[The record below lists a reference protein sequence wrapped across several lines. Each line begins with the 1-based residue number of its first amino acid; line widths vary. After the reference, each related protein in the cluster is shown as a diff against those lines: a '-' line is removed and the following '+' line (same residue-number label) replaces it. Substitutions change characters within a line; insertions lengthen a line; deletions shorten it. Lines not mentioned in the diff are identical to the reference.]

1 MLDPDHKLALEPGR
15 QLDEYCLLRV
25 LGTGGF
31 GVTYLAEHIQAGN
44 RVAIKEYLPNELA
57 VREGV
62 TVHPKSSADRDGF
75 EWGLARFLEE
85 ARTLA
90 RFEHRNVVRVQ
101 RYFEANN
108 TAYLVM
114 DYEDGASL
122 GALLKAHG
130 TLSEAQL
137 RRVLLPIVDGLR
149 AVHAAGFLHRDIKP
163 DNVYVRHSDES
174 PVLLDFGA
182 ARQALGHRSRSL
194 TGVITAGYSPAEQY
208 ESDGNQGPWT
218 DIYALSALCYK
229 AINGQTPVDVLERQ
243 RDVFRHRR
251 ADPLPRL
258 ADNPPEGY
266 SRTFLEAVDWGLRL
280 SEADRP
286 QTLDEWVERLEATG
300 STGGR
305 KRKPPAEPKP
315 RRRAGGTR
323 GWVWAVAATLGVAA
337 VGVATRWLVMNPEGD
352 TVSAEQL
359 ADSSP
364 SDTSGVLGSGSA
376 IVVVATDPPG
386 AQVFIGGEA
395 AGQTLLQLRDV
406 RAGMHDVVLDHPD
419 FERVELGGETFVDD
433 VVLRIERTLV
443 PATGQLT
450 VITEPE
456 TAWVERNGTRL
467 AQGTPVTLEGLSA
480 GTVELTL
487 GAEAYRAVSVEA
499 EVPRDGVGRL
509 EWTLEPIPYGTLTV
523 DVEPVDA
530 IVTLP
535 DIGPAYE
542 PGMALLE
549 GEHRV
554 TVSREGYHANTRTVS
569 VSGETRERVV
579 LELSPQPFTVVTAP
593 PDATIGFVDMA
604 EVYEPGKRLAPGGYR
619 VRVSAEG
626 YEPWEGVVAHGREP
640 TQLSVELERALVP
653 GDTFADTTASGG
665 EGPEMVVIPAGRFR
679 MGCVSGQDCYDN
691 GLPVHEV
698 MIGRDFA
705 MARYE
710 VSVGEFR
717 RFVEAT
723 GYRTDAERD
732 ADRGCRT
739 REFLDRDT
747 WDWTPERHW
756 LNLEYEVEDGQP
768 VTCMSWNDAQA
779 YVEWLS
785 RETGEAYRL
794 PSESEWEYAARSG
807 TTTRYHFGNDAA
819 RLCEY
824 GNVADRTELP
834 DGGSWNDAAPCN
846 DGAVYP
852 TSVGRYRENDFGL
865 HDMHGNVWEW
875 LEDCWNESYGGAP
888 SDGSGWLS
896 GDCERRVLRG
906 GSWLTFP
913 GFLRSASRFRDTTG
927 GRSNVIGFRVART
940 LTP

>member
-1 MLDPDHKLALEPGR
+1 MKLLDPDHKLALEPGR
-15 QLDEYCLLRV
+15 QLDEYRLLRV

-286 QTLDEWVERLEATG
+286 QTLDEWVERLEASG

-315 RRRAGGTR
+315 RRRARVSGG
-323 GWVWAVAATLGVAA
+323 GLWLGAVVAVVAVSAVAWWIVTELGGGAFSGSGVDTTVVDSPVPSGVAA
-337 VGVATRWLVMNPEGD
+337 DAATEDAPVEEAPE
-352 TVSAEQL
+352 
-359 ADSSP
+359 P
-364 SDTSGVLGSGSA
+364 GVLGGGSA
-376 IVVVATDPPG
+376 IVVVATEPPG

-395 AGQTLLQLRDV
+395 AGRTLLQLRDV

-456 TAWVERNGTRL
+456 TAWVERDGTRL

-523 DVEPVDA
+523 EVEPEDA

-549 GEHRV
+549 GEYRV
-554 TVSREGYHANTRTVS
+554 TVSRDGYQANTRTVA
-569 VSGETRERVV
+569 VLGETRER
-579 LELSPQPFTVVTAP
+579 
-593 PDATIGFVDMA
+593 MA
-604 EVYEPGKRLAPGGYR
+604 
-619 VRVSAEG
+619 
-626 YEPWEGVVAHGREP
+626 
-640 TQLSVELERALVP
+640 LERALAEP
-653 GDTFADTTASGG
+653 GDTFADTLASGG
-665 EGPEMVVIPAGRFR
+665 QGPEMVVIPAGRFR
-679 MGCVSGQDCYDN
+679 MGCVSGQDC
-691 GLPVHEV
+691 
-698 MIGRDFA
+698 
-705 MARYE
+705 
-710 VSVGEFR
+710 
-717 RFVEAT
+717 
-723 GYRTDAERD
+723 RT
-732 ADRGCRT
+732 T
-739 REFLDRDT
+739 MNFLYT
-747 WDWTPERHW
+747 K
-756 LNLEYEVEDGQP
+756 
-768 VTCMSWNDAQA
+768 
-779 YVEWLS
+779 
-785 RETGEAYRL
+785 
-794 PSESEWEYAARSG
+794 
-807 TTTRYHFGNDAA
+807 
-819 RLCEY
+819 
-824 GNVADRTELP
+824 
-834 DGGSWNDAAPCN
+834 
-846 DGAVYP
+846 
-852 TSVGRYRENDFGL
+852 
-865 HDMHGNVWEW
+865 
-875 LEDCWNESYGGAP
+875 
-888 SDGSGWLS
+888 
-896 GDCERRVLRG
+896 
-906 GSWLTFP
+906 
-913 GFLRSASRFRDTTG
+913 
-927 GRSNVIGFRVART
+927 
-940 LTP
+940 